1 VCPKRSRAVRIVVP
15 ICETFSHA
23 EARRKRFDQKETER
37 TKGGSE
43 LIVHQAFWPLPLH
56 PPLILFVAIRAI
68 RGGNVFLVF
77 CHEFH
82 EGHEWGSAP
91 WHVSEGGLSNGQM
104 IHQAF
109 SASLFLCVRC
119 GV

>member
-1 VCPKRSRAVRIVVP
+1 VSEEVLSCSDCVDDLRDFFSRGGA
-15 ICETFSHA
+15 ET
-23 EARRKRFDQKETER
+23 RRKRIEQKETER

-43 LIVHQAFWPLPLH
+43 LIVHQAFWPLPLR

-82 EGHEWGSAP
+82 EGHE
-91 WHVSEGGLSNGQM
+91 
-104 IHQAF
+104 
-109 SASLFLCVRC
+109 
-119 GV
+119 